1 MLELAYQ
8 QGGSERVVPLAPG
21 VLLLGHSPSCSVVL
35 PGRGIAARQ
44 AQVVVEGDRC
54 RLVDLGSEGGTY
66 LNGVRVSQA
75 LLKGGDQI
83 RLGEQV
89 LHVRRA
95 LEHQVILDAGKPMAD
110 DTAGAIIQPVGDL
123 QRSLGVLLPGAEP
136 PAAVLPPAAPP
147 TPEPAEL
154 AKANRI
160 LRSLSELAQAL
171 IAAQPEEVPRRVMDA
186 VFEHIR
192 ADRGFIMLR
201 EEGGSLEPCVVKY
214 RNPAEEARITISK
227 TMADRVVHDR
237 VAILTSDAQIDPR
250 FSSRDSIRVH
260 RIRSAMCAPL
270 WKGDAV
276 IGIIHVDT
284 PVQANSFTKADL
296 ELLSALANYAAVA
309 IEQARLNEK
318 IRDERFARERLE
330 KYFSPSVVARILS
343 EGEKEAQELEATILF
358 ADIVG
363 FTRLAAKMTPPA
375 VAELLNDC
383 LSFMAEAVFEQ
394 EGTVDKFVGDCIM
407 AVFGAPY
414 TQTDH
419 AVRAVRVAL
428 EIRRR
433 LAELNEAR
441 RPRPPIEMRMG
452 INSGRVVAG
461 PIGSA
466 KRKEITVLGDA
477 VNVASRL
484 ESAVAKAGSIV
495 VGERTF
501 ELVKDVFVLGDLGRV
516 TLEGKEEGIQ
526 AYEVLAERNGRE
538 PGSR

>member
-8 QGGSERVVPLAPG
+8 QGGSERVVPLARG

-35 PGRGIAARQ
+35 AGRGIAARQ
-44 AQVVVEGDRC
+44 AQVVVERDRC

-75 LLKGGDQI
+75 VLKGGDQI

-95 LEHQVILDAGKPMAD
+95 LEHRVVLDAGRPMAD
-110 DTAGAIIQPVGDL
+110 DTAGAIIHRVGDL
-123 QRSLGVLLPGAEP
+123 QQSLGVVLPGGERP
-136 PAAVLPPAAPP
+136 APP
-147 TPEPAEL
+147 TRQPSEPAEL

-171 IAAQPEEVPRRVMDA
+171 IAAQPEDVPRRVMDA

-201 EEGGSLEPCVVKY
+201 EEGGSLEPRVVKY

-237 VAILTSDAQIDPR
+237 VAILTSDAQVDPR
-250 FSSRDSIRVH
+250 FSAHDSIRSH

-284 PVQANSFTKADL
+284 PVQVNSFTKADL

-309 IEQARLNEK
+309 IEQARLNQK

-363 FTRLAAKMTPPA
+363 FTRLAEKMTPPA

-414 TQTDH
+414 AQADH

-428 EIRRR
+428 RMRRC

-441 RPRPPIEMRMG
+441 RPRPPIEMRIG
-452 INSGRVVAG
+452 INSGRVIAG

-484 ESAVAKAGSIV
+484 ESAVARAGAIV

-516 TLEGKEEGIQ
+516 ALEGKEEGIE
-526 AYEVLAERNGRE
+526 AYEVLAERSGGE

>member
-1 MLELAYQ
+1 
-8 QGGSERVVPLAPG
+8 V
-21 VLLLGHSPSCSVVL
+21 
-35 PGRGIAARQ
+35 
-44 AQVVVEGDRC
+44 
-54 RLVDLGSEGGTY
+54 
-66 LNGVRVSQA
+66 
-75 LLKGGDQI
+75 
-83 RLGEQV
+83 
-89 LHVRRA
+89 
-95 LEHQVILDAGKPMAD
+95 
-110 DTAGAIIQPVGDL
+110 
-123 QRSLGVLLPGAEP
+123 
-136 PAAVLPPAAPP
+136 
-147 TPEPAEL
+147 
-154 AKANRI
+154 
-160 LRSLSELAQAL
+160 
-171 IAAQPEEVPRRVMDA
+171 
-186 VFEHIR
+186 
-192 ADRGFIMLR
+192 
-201 EEGGSLEPCVVKY
+201 
-214 RNPAEEARITISK
+214 
-227 TMADRVVHDR
+227 
-237 VAILTSDAQIDPR
+237 
-250 FSSRDSIRVH
+250 
-260 RIRSAMCAPL
+260 PL

-414 TQTDH
+414 TQADH

-484 ESAVAKAGSIV
+484 ESAVARAGSIV

-516 TLEGKEEGIQ
+516 ALEGKEEGIQ
-526 AYEVLAERNGRE
+526 AYEVLAERNGGE
-538 PGSR
+538 PGDR